1 MGNGASMQA
10 QTALNS
16 EAAKPL
22 DARDVTN
29 LEYAKIE
36 LINARKQAQFYRNQ
50 SLPKYQIDTTGD
62 GRPNA
67 IGYDTNRNGFI
78 DSLDTTMDGL
88 IDTVVVKHGTK
99 LFYVPA
105 SMIGINILTTGG
117 GNGEHYITNSEPKSS
132 GSGTAVAV
140 VAGAL
145 AVGGLVAATNMVGG
159 GNSFS
164 GNGTSNEMI
173 GTAIVGSQM
182 VPNGLANG
190 AVNGAQQLG
199 ENMAMVGSTLQQ
211 GGQQALNNAGQIVN
225 QENMA
230 MVGSTLQQ
238 GGQQALE
245 GGANVVQESG
255 NILEQVLHTGED
267 VIGEIA
273 HVGADVVKGIGS
285 VVSGIGNAVKT
296 VLD

>member
-36 LINARKQAQFYRNQ
+36 LINARRQAQFYRNQ

-132 GSGTAVAV
+132 
-140 VAGAL
+140 
-145 AVGGLVAATNMVGG
+145 
-159 GNSFS
+159 
-164 GNGTSNEMI
+164 
-173 GTAIVGSQM
+173 
-182 VPNGLANG
+182 
-190 AVNGAQQLG
+190 
-199 ENMAMVGSTLQQ
+199 
-211 GGQQALNNAGQIVN
+211 
-225 QENMA
+225 
-230 MVGSTLQQ
+230 
-238 GGQQALE
+238 
-245 GGANVVQESG
+245 
-255 NILEQVLHTGED
+255 
-267 VIGEIA
+267 
-273 HVGADVVKGIGS
+273 
-285 VVSGIGNAVKT
+285 
-296 VLD
+296 